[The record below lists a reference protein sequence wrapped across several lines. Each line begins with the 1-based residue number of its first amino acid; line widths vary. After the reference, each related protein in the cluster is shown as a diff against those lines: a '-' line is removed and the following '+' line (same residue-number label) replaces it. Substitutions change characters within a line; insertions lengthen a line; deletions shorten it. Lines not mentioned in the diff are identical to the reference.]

1 VCRASSDDAGD
12 STGNIDSVANDGK
25 VTGPLLKKL
34 IVDKWEY
41 MHQVSINR
49 IREGIPLVNAKYFF
63 CLEIDWHYVNQ
74 LGFEMTE
81 EEYDKELKSVAEAL
95 NIFDLTF
102 EEVQELITKEKK
114 RPGTGASTYT
124 KNKGFNMVRI
134 KLPVDASGF

>member
-1 VCRASSDDAGD
+1 MDPYSVFPY
-12 STGNIDSVANDGK
+12 TGNTDSVANDGK

-74 LGFEMTE
+74 LGFEM
-81 EEYDKELKSVAEAL
+81 
-95 NIFDLTF
+95 
-102 EEVQELITKEKK
+102 
-114 RPGTGASTYT
+114 
-124 KNKGFNMVRI
+124 VRI
-134 KLPVDASGF
+134 LLTPTFFRLPYLYLVHKLSLYPLEWF